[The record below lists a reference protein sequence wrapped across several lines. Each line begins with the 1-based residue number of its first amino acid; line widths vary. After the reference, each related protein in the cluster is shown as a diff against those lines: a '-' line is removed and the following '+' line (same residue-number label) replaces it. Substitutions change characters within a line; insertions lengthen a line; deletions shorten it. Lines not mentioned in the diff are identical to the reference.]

1 MNTRSTRSAGPGRP
15 KDLEKRAAILA
26 AAKHLFP
33 VHGFE
38 GTSMD
43 AIAALA
49 NVSKLTVY
57 SHFKDKECLF
67 TEAIREKCM
76 EQMPEE
82 LFDVAASGSM
92 REQMLAI
99 ARAFFDLVTS
109 EESIS
114 LHRLL
119 VSGVGDTEKLAQ
131 MFWTAGAQVLQSKFA
146 GFLRSK
152 MEAGQLEIRDPLRA
166 ASQFF
171 CLVKGELHARKLCGL
186 CTSEASAKDID
197 DHLQSS
203 VDFFVRA
210 YATRIPLA
218 LTR

>member
-1 MNTRSTRSAGPGRP
+1 MNARSARSAGPGRP

-57 SHFKDKECLF
+57 SHFKDKESLF

-82 LFDVAASGSM
+82 LFDVAVDGSI
-92 REQMLAI
+92 REQLLAI
-99 ARAFFDLVTS
+99 ARAFFRLITS
-109 EESIS
+109 EESMS
-114 LHRLL
+114 LLRLL
-119 VSGVGDTEKLAQ
+119 ASGAGDTRKLGQ
-131 MFWTAGAQVLQSKFA
+131 MFWTAGAQLIQEEFA
-146 GFLRSK
+146 GFLRRK
-152 MEAGQLEIRDPLRA
+152 VEVGQLAVVDVERS

-171 CLVKGELHARKLCGL
+171 CLVKGELHARQLCAF
-186 CTSEASAKDID
+186 CANEFSEAEID
-197 DHLQSS
+197 AHLKAS
-203 VDFFVRA
+203 VDFFLRA
-210 YATRIPLA
+210 CTPRAGT
-218 LTR
+218 

>member
-1 MNTRSTRSAGPGRP
+1 MNARSARSAGPGRP

-57 SHFKDKECLF
+57 SHFKDKESLF

-82 LFDVAASGSM
+82 LFDVAVDGSI
-92 REQMLAI
+92 REQLLAI
-99 ARAFFDLVTS
+99 ARAFFRLITS
-109 EESIS
+109 EESMS
-114 LHRLL
+114 LLRLL
-119 VSGVGDTEKLAQ
+119 S
-131 MFWTAGAQVLQSKFA
+131 F
-146 GFLRSK
+146 
-152 MEAGQLEIRDPLRA
+152 
-166 ASQFF
+166 
-171 CLVKGELHARKLCGL
+171 
-186 CTSEASAKDID
+186 
-197 DHLQSS
+197 
-203 VDFFVRA
+203 
-210 YATRIPLA
+210 
-218 LTR
+218 

>member
-1 MNTRSTRSAGPGRP
+1 MNAQSVRSAGPGRP
-15 KDLEKRAAILA
+15 KDLEKRAAILE
-26 AAKHLFP
+26 AAKQLFP
-33 VHGFE
+33 ASGFD
-38 GTSMD
+38 GTSLD
-43 AIAALA
+43 TIAALA
-49 NVSKLTVY
+49 GVSKLTVY
-57 SHFKDKECLF
+57 SHFKDKESLF
-67 TEAIREKCM
+67 TEAIREKCLT
-76 EQMPEE
+76 QMPEA
-82 LFDVAASGSM
+82 LFDVPVAGSM

-109 EESIS
+109 QESIS

-119 VSGVGDTEKLAQ
+119 VSGIGDTEKLAQ

-152 MEAGQLEIRDPLRA
+152 MEAGQLEIGDPLRA

-171 CLVKGELHARKLCGL
+171 CLVKGELHARQLCGL
-186 CTSEASAKDID
+186 CASEASPKDID
-197 DHLQSS
+197 DHLQAS

-210 YATRIPLA
+210 YASRIPLA